1 MVVAESWFRGL
12 WKSSKKHDVGHEKVR
27 MGVLAFEVASLLSKL
42 VHQWNALTDKQVTKL
57 RDEISNSPGIKK
69 LVSDDDGYIVDLI
82 CAEMLHN
89 LENVARVVTR
99 LAKRC
104 SDPLLKCFER
114 AYDDLVKSGV
124 DQYQWQMTWKKM
136 NKKVKKMEKF
146 VLINANLYQEMET
159 LTELEQILRRMKSN
173 EDQDSITLVEYIKK
187 FSWRQQ
193 EVKRLKE
200 MSLWNRSHD
209 YVVQLLAR
217 SIFTIFNRIGHVFG
231 INHVLQASGNSDS
244 LDSDHINRSQSV
256 STLLHSSIHP
266 SEYRIARFSSGPL
279 GDVISRS
286 GPILRTNNTKDFFS
300 GPLGNSTPYSGKHQN
315 ITYSGPI
322 GKSTAKS
329 TTKSGPLARA
339 TKTGMK
345 LWHGK
350 SATPNRLSTTG
361 PFKGCM
367 VGGNGS
373 PVMNC
378 HVNPNSNSNGACST
392 TPQTIEE
399 SDTEVTSKLKKFDA
413 PPETLGAAA
422 LALHYANVI
431 IVLEKLV
438 ASPHLIGH
446 DARDDLYNLLPKNVR
461 SALRLRLKPYAKSL
475 ASSEYDTGLAEEW
488 SEAISGT
495 LEWLSPLAH
504 NMIRWQSERSF
515 EHQNLL
521 SKTNVLLVQTLQ
533 YANQDKT
540 EATITELLVGLNYIW
555 RFGREVNAKAMLD
568 CDSGGVI
575 DNSSESLNQVS

>member
-1 MVVAESWFRGL
+1 MVAESWFRGL
-12 WKSSKKHDVGHEKVR
+12 WKSSRKHDHGQEKVR
-27 MGVLAFEVASLLSKL
+27 IGVLAFEVASLLSKL
-42 VHQWNALTDKQVTKL
+42 VHQWNSLTDKQVMKL
-57 RDEISNSPGIKK
+57 RDEISSSVGIKK
-69 LVSDDDGYIVDLI
+69 LVSEDDSYIVDLI

-104 SDPLLKCFER
+104 NDPVLKCFEH
-114 AYDDLVKSGV
+114 AYDELVKSGV
-124 DQYQWQMTWKKM
+124 DPHRWQLSSKKM

-146 VLINANLYQEMET
+146 VLINANLYQEIET

-173 EDQDSITLVEYIKK
+173 EDQDSITLVEYLKK
-187 FSWRQQ
+187 MSWRQQ

-200 MSLWNRSHD
+200 MSLWNKTHD
-209 YVVQLLAR
+209 YVVFLLAR
-217 SIFTIFNRIGHVFG
+217 SIFTIFGRIAHVFG
-231 INHVLQASGNSDS
+231 INHVLPAVEYSDS
-244 LDSDHINRSQSV
+244 LDSDHMNRSQSM
-256 STLLHSSIHP
+256 SALLQSSIHP

-279 GDVISRS
+279 GDIISRS
-286 GPILRTNNTKDFFS
+286 GPISSTNNLNAFYS
-300 GPLGNSTPYSGKHQN
+300 GPLGNSIPYSGKQRN

-322 GKSTAKS
+322 GKSTSKS

-339 TKTGMK
+339 TRTRLK

-350 SATPNRLSTTG
+350 TATPNRLSATG
-361 PFKGCM
+361 PFKGRM
-367 VGGNGS
+367 IDGDGS
-373 PVMNC
+373 AIPRR
-378 HVNPNSNSNGACST
+378 
-392 TPQTIEE
+392 IEE
-399 SDTEVTSKLKKFDA
+399 SDMEIISKQKKLEA

-431 IVLEKLV
+431 IVLEKFV

-446 DARDDLYNLLPKNVR
+446 DARDDLYNMLPKNVR
-461 SALRLRLKPYAKSL
+461 SALRTRLKPYAKSL

-504 NMIRWQSERSF
+504 DMIRWQSERSF

-521 SKTNVLLVQTLQ
+521 SKTNVLLVQTLH
-533 YANQDKT
+533 YANQEKT

-555 RFGREVNAKAMLD
+555 WFGREFNAKAMLE
-568 CDSGGVI
+568 CESGGVV
-575 DNSSESLNQVS
+575 DDSNDLVNLFSLKEYKMFEVEQLVCIVD

>member
-1 MVVAESWFRGL
+1 MVSESWFRGL
-12 WKSSKKHDVGHEKVR
+12 WKSSKKHDFGHEKVR
-27 MGVLAFEVASLLSKL
+27 IGVLAFEVASLMSKL
-42 VHQWNALTDKQVTKL
+42 VHQWNSLTDKQVMKL
-57 RDEISNSPGIKK
+57 RDEISNSVGIKK

-89 LENVARVVTR
+89 LENVAKVVTR
-99 LAKRC
+99 LAKKC

-114 AYDDLVKSGV
+114 AFDDLVKSGV
-124 DQYQWQMTWKKM
+124 DQYQWQLSWKKM

-146 VLINANLYQEMET
+146 IYINANLYQEMET

-173 EDQDSITLVEYIKK
+173 EDQDSITLVEYMKK

-209 YVVQLLAR
+209 YVVNLLAR

-231 INHVLQASGNSDS
+231 INHVLPLADSDS
-244 LDSDHINRSQSV
+244 LDSDYINRSQSV
-256 STLLHSSIHP
+256 SALLQSSIHP
-266 SEYRIARFSSGPL
+266 SEYRINRFSSGPL
-279 GDVISRS
+279 GDITSRS
-286 GPILRTNNTKDFFS
+286 GPISRTNHMNDFHS
-300 GPLGNSTPYSGKHQN
+300 GPIGNSTPYSNKNRN

-322 GKSTAKS
+322 GMSTPKSS
-329 TTKSGPLARA
+329 SKSGPFARA
-339 TKTGMK
+339 TKTGLK
-345 LWHGK
+345 FFHGK
-350 SATPNRLSTTG
+350 STTPNRKSTNS
-361 PFKGCM
+361 PFNGFM

-373 PVMNC
+373 PAKNS
-378 HVNPNSNSNGACST
+378 HVNSNSNATCSA
-392 TPQTIEE
+392 TPQRIDE
-399 SDTEVTSKLKKFDA
+399 SDTEFHPVSKKVFEA

-438 ASPHLIGH
+438 ASPHLIGQ
-446 DARDDLYNLLPKNVR
+446 DARDDMYNMLPKNVK
-461 SALRLRLKPYAKSL
+461 SALRVRLKPYAKSL

-488 SEAISGT
+488 TEALSGT

-515 EHQNLL
+515 EQQNLL
-521 SKTNVLLVQTLQ
+521 SKTNVLLVQTLH
-533 YANQDKT
+533 YANQEKT

-575 DNSSESLNQVS
+575 NNSNDSVNVAS

>member
-1 MVVAESWFRGL
+1 MVAESWFRGL
-12 WKSSKKHDVGHEKVR
+12 WKSSKKHDHGEKVR

-42 VHQWNALTDKQVTKL
+42 VHQWNSLTDKQVTKL
-57 RDEISNSPGIKK
+57 RDEISSSVGIKK
-69 LVSDDDGYIVDLI
+69 LVSEDDAYIVDLI

-104 SDPLLKCFER
+104 NDPVLKCFEQ
-114 AYDDLVKSGV
+114 AYDALIKSG
-124 DQYQWQMTWKKM
+124 DDPHGWQLSWKKM

-146 VLINANLYQEMET
+146 VLINANLYQEIET
-159 LTELEQILRRMKSN
+159 LTELEQILRRMKNN
-173 EDQDSITLVEYIKK
+173 EDQDSITLVEYTKK
-187 FSWRQQ
+187 LSWRQQ

-200 MSLWNRSHD
+200 MSLWNKTHD
-209 YVVQLLAR
+209 YVVFLLVR
-217 SIFTIFNRIGHVFG
+217 SIFTIFGRIAHVFG
-231 INHVLQASGNSDS
+231 INHVLPDVEYSDS
-244 LDSDHINRSQSV
+244 LDSDHMNRSQSV
-256 STLLHSSIHP
+256 SALLQSSIHP

-279 GDVISRS
+279 GDVVSRS
-286 GPILRTNNTKDFFS
+286 GPISSTNNLNAYYS
-300 GPLGNSTPYSGKHQN
+300 GPLGSSIPYSGNKHRN
-315 ITYSGPI
+315 VTYSGPI
-322 GKSTAKS
+322 EKSTPKS
-329 TTKSGPLARA
+329 TTKFGPLARA
-339 TKTGMK
+339 TRTRLK

-350 SATPNRLSTTG
+350 TATPNRLSTTG
-361 PFKGCM
+361 PFKGRM
-367 VGGNGS
+367 FDGNK
-373 PVMNC
+373 
-378 HVNPNSNSNGACST
+378 
-392 TPQTIEE
+392 E
-399 SDTEVTSKLKKFDA
+399 SDVEISSKQKKFNA

-446 DARDDLYNLLPKNVR
+446 DARDDLYNMLPKNVR
-461 SALRLRLKPYAKSL
+461 SALRTRLKPYAKSL

-521 SKTNVLLVQTLQ
+521 SKTNVLLVQTLH
-533 YANQDKT
+533 YANQEKT

-555 RFGREVNAKAMLD
+555 RFGREVNAKAMLE
-568 CDSGGVI
+568 CESGGVI
-575 DNSSESLNQVS
+575 DDSGDPVNLTS